1 MCTKE
6 NPRISI
12 IVPVYNV
19 DKYLSQCLDSILAQT
34 YSDFEVL
41 LVDDGSTDGS
51 GTICDNFAL
60 KDSRLKVFHKAN
72 GGVSSA
78 RNLGLDNARGE
89 WVVFVDSDDW
99 LSEIYCE
106 TLIKSCINADIT
118 FFSEVWHYL
127 DGCKIVY
134 SSGEIY
140 TKDSIEK
147 KEDLILHLLQ
157 NKTKHNYFGYTWNK
171 IFKRKIIE
179 ANKIRFVEG
188 LSTSE
193 DEVFTLHFSLYA
205 NSMKVIYAPIYH
217 YRVTQTG
224 LTAKNS
230 PVNEIVLLDDCLR
243 FLVKRLNSKVLI
255 AYYEKKM
262 ARKLVSTFAHSKK
275 IKGKLDAY
283 NIIYSHCKNQ
293 GISFVRLCM
302 KRVSELFVALIG
314 KIR

>member
-34 YSDFEVL
+34 YLDFEVL

-51 GTICDNFAL
+51 GTICDNYAL
-60 KDSRLKVFHKAN
+60 KDSRIQVFHKTN

-78 RNLGLDNARGE
+78 RNLGLDNASGE

-106 TLIKSCINADIT
+106 TLIKSCANADIT
-118 FFSEVWHYL
+118 FFSEIWHYS

-134 SSGEIY
+134 SSGEIFA
-140 TKDSIEK
+140 KDSIEK
-147 KEDLILHLLQ
+147 KENLILHLLQ
-157 NKTKHNYFGYTWNK
+157 NQTKHNYFGYTWNK
-171 IFKRKIIE
+171 IFKREIIE
-179 ANKIRFVEG
+179 IHKIRFVER

-193 DEVFTLHFSLYA
+193 DEVFTLHFSLHA

-224 LTAKNS
+224 LTAKKS
-230 PVNEIVLLDDCLR
+230 PVNEIVLLDENLR
-243 FLVKRLNSKVLI
+243 TLVKRLNSKVLI
-255 AYYEKKM
+255 AYYEEKM
-262 ARKLVSTFAHSKK
+262 TRKLVSTFVHSKK
-275 IKGKLDAY
+275 IKGKSDAY
-283 NIIYSHCKNQ
+283 NIISSHCKNQ
-293 GISFVRLCM
+293 GISFACLCM

>member
-19 DKYLSQCLDSILAQT
+19 DKYLPQCLDSILAQT
-34 YSDFEVL
+34 YPDFEVL

-60 KDSRLKVFHKAN
+60 KDSRIQVFHKAN

-78 RNLGLDNARGE
+78 RNLGLDNASGE

-106 TLIKSCINADIT
+106 TLINSCINADIT

-134 SSGEIY
+134 SSGE
-140 TKDSIEK
+140 TCAKDSKEK

-157 NKTKHNYFGYTWNK
+157 NQTKHNYFGYTWNK
-171 IFKRKIIE
+171 MFKREIIE
-179 ANKIRFVEG
+179 INKIRFVEG

-224 LTAKNS
+224 LTAKRS
-230 PVNEIVLLDDCLR
+230 PVNEIVLLDESLR

-255 AYYEKKM
+255 AFYEEKM
-262 ARKLVSTFAHSKK
+262 ARKLVSTFVHSKK

-283 NIIYSHCKNQ
+283 KIICSHCKKQ
-293 GISFVRLCM
+293 EISFAQLCL
-302 KRVSELFVALIG
+302 KRFSELFMALIG